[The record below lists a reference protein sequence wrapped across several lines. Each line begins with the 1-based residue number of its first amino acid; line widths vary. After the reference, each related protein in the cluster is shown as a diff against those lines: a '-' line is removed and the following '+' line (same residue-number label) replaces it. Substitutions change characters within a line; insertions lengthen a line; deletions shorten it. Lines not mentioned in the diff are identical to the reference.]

1 MTEKHHKARSCH
13 LISPE
18 GKPVTAVNLVQ
29 FAKENWLCQLG
40 IYRLAS
46 GRIRNHRGWMKD
58 NNLDLFKQAIK
69 GI

>member
-1 MTEKHHKARSCH
+1 MTAKHHNARTCH

-18 GKPVTAVNLVQ
+18 GKHVTAVNLVK
-29 FAKENWLCQLG
+29 FAKENGLCQFG

-46 GRIRNHRGWMKD
+46 GRIKNHRGWMKD